1 MNERQDLP
9 ADPDRPRTA
18 AAGGITLAL
27 VAFAG
32 FPLGDAVIKSMAG
45 DWPAPAVAAL
55 RFSIGALALAVILLL
70 REGRRGFR
78 VNRPWLHMAR
88 GFALFVGTIT
98 FFSALYIMPLA
109 DAVAIS
115 FINPILTALFSGWF
129 LKEPM
134 PPRTWFAT
142 IIAFCGVLI
151 MLRPNIAA
159 FGWVAILPLISAFAM
174 STMLILNR
182 MVSSQRSIF
191 AAQFYIAFWAAIF
204 LVIASLTG
212 HWLVPAMTIPGTP
225 DWDVVLRCALVA
237 LTATSCHFLL
247 FMATMRTT
255 AAAIAP
261 IVYIQLLIATAI
273 SVFVFGDPI
282 DRTAMMGGLLII
294 FSGLLL
300 WRSSRR
306 VNTVLEA

>member
-1 MNERQDLP
+1 MDKKRALGADHSGERM
-9 ADPDRPRTA
+9 T

-32 FPLGDAVIKSMAG
+32 FPVGDAIIKSMAG
-45 DWPAPAVAAL
+45 DWPAQAVAAL
-55 RFSIGALALAVILLL
+55 RFTIGALALSVILFL
-70 REGRRGFR
+70 REGRRGFYI
-78 VNRPWLHMAR
+78 NRPWLHMAR
-88 GFALFVGTIT
+88 GFALFVTTIT
-98 FFSALYIMPLA
+98 FFSAIYIMPLA

-129 LKEPM
+129 LKEKMRPG
-134 PPRTWFAT
+134 TWVAT

-151 MLRPNIAA
+151 MLRPNVAA
-159 FGWVAILPLISAFAM
+159 FGWVAILPLISALSM

-204 LVIASLTG
+204 LIIATVIG
-212 HWLVPAMTIPGTP
+212 HWMVPVMAIPDMP
-225 DWDVVLRCALVA
+225 DWDVVLRCVLVA
-237 LTATSCHFLL
+237 LTATGCHFLL

-261 IVYIQLLIATAI
+261 IVYIQLLIATLI
-273 SVFVFGDPI
+273 SVYVFGDPI
-282 DRTAMMGGLLII
+282 DRTAMLGGLLII

-300 WRSSRR
+300 WRSERR
-306 VNTVLEA
+306 A